1 MNDQI
6 LVKATWWKNEGPYRL
21 YTGLFW
27 VPNHGFLGGST
38 LASSLGPKID
48 CANSPPLGFPDC
60 VFGGKD
66 ISEADHYIL
75 ADRSR

>member
-1 MNDQI
+1 MKVPIGFI
-6 LVKATWWKNEGPYRL
+6 L
-21 YTGLFW
+21 GLFW

-38 LASSLGPKID
+38 LASFLGPKID
-48 CANSPPLGFPDC
+48 CANSPPLGFPNC
-60 VFGGKD
+60 VFGGTD